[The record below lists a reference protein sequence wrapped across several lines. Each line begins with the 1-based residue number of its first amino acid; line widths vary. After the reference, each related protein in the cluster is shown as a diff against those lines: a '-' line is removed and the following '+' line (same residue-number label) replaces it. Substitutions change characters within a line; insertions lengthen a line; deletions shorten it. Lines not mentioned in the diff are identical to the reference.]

1 MNEKMIYLYEFEFRR
16 FKMTR
21 FQFEI
26 RGMFLYF
33 WKKNLN
39 EFEFQFEIR
48 GMKCVSLFFERK
60 FI

>member
-1 MNEKMIYLYEFEFRR
+1 
-16 FKMTR
+16 MTR

-33 WKKNLN
+33 WKENLFDIYN
-39 EFEFQFEIR
+39 EFEFQFEIH
-48 GMKCVSLFFERK
+48 GMKRVSLFFERK